1 MILHIRFYSAY
12 YFEVRKQPWLNGL
25 ICSIEVWPIY
35 STAVF
40 RGEWPSSLRCYTENC
55 KDPVSNPTR
64 HLPRPWD
71 SNLQGYW
78 WPLRAQYQNIENIYE
93 TTVIIEKIKLIKE
106 HITDKTKEK
115 RSRRIIKVAQQI
127 KSNVDYRGK
136 IWKVKEEKIK
146 HLVLPKMKKT

>member
-12 YFEVRKQPWLNGL
+12 YFELRKQPWLNGL

-40 RGEWPSSLRCYTENC
+40 RGEWPSSLRRYTENC

-64 HLPRPWD
+64 HFPRPWD

-78 WPLRAQYQNIENIYE
+78 
-93 TTVIIEKIKLIKE
+93 
-106 HITDKTKEK
+106 
-115 RSRRIIKVAQQI
+115 
-127 KSNVDYRGK
+127 
-136 IWKVKEEKIK
+136 
-146 HLVLPKMKKT
+146 